1 MTTEGQDKIE
11 LLLDMVEHPERY
23 SEQELEQLL
32 ADEECR
38 ETYSL
43 MTDVRSGYESRNA
56 EQITDELVDEEWDK
70 FARQHYPNAAAT
82 SAKVWRK
89 MAAAIVGVLFL
100 SGIAYAAIYINKVEH
115 KNETTMT
122 EVAEVKTIAKNAE
135 EKTVEKTDTLDVQPR
150 QFEDATLE
158 EIVGEM
164 AAYYH
169 LKADFRNE
177 ELKAKRFYFRWN
189 PQDEPEKA
197 AEALSMFEHVS
208 VSVSDGSIIVE

>member
-23 SEQELEQLL
+23 SEQEVEQLL

-38 ETYSL
+38 ETYRL
-43 MTDVRSGYESRNA
+43 MADAHSGYESRNA
-56 EQITDELVDEEWDK
+56 EQVTDELVDEEWEK
-70 FARQHYPNAAAT
+70 FARQHYPNVTAA

-89 MAAAIVGVLFL
+89 MAAAVIGVLFL

-115 KNETTMT
+115 KSEAPKTEMADVNTNTKNTEET
-122 EVAEVKTIAKNAE
+122 V
-135 EKTVEKTDTLDVQPR
+135 VEKTDTVAVQPH

-158 EIVGEM
+158 QIVGEM
-164 AAYYH
+164 ASYYH

-177 ELKAKRFYFRWN
+177 ELKTKRFYFRWN